1 MPPGRRENDFPDQAI
16 RRWRS
21 DSCNFAPWQYQ
32 PWNLMWRTNT
42 KEGVLEWDTLNAEMR
57 ERVHLY
63 PVGAT
68 AKSSQNL
75 SGKHVEIFDTPYR
88 VRLRLIGNSWHL
100 GVTAFLLQ
108 KYNDR
113 LASFRQAG
121 CDRTGSGR
129 QSAPQQIRSAPHCPQ
144 SAGVGRGLLDALRLQ
159 QIKAKDDDDD
169 DDGIHRIMDKIYYC
183 GGLGAPPVRSG
194 QDIATASTLVLEP
207 QLDFRVGRLAT
218 FRSIDPTGCGSGW
231 IDRLANAAR
240 SFITSYAVRRVVRL
254 DSDRRVHESLDAVR
268 HLNEALATEH
278 PIRRR
283 WPMDASLQF
292 AAQGLKAWG
301 VRYFQN

>member
-1 MPPGRRENDFPDQAI
+1 M
-16 RRWRS
+16 
-21 DSCNFAPWQYQ
+21 
-32 PWNLMWRTNT
+32 
-42 KEGVLEWDTLNAEMR
+42 
-57 ERVHLY
+57 
-63 PVGAT
+63 
-68 AKSSQNL
+68 
-75 SGKHVEIFDTPYR
+75 
-88 VRLRLIGNSWHL
+88 
-100 GVTAFLLQ
+100 
-108 KYNDR
+108 
-113 LASFRQAG
+113 
-121 CDRTGSGR
+121 
-129 QSAPQQIRSAPHCPQ
+129 
-144 SAGVGRGLLDALRLQ
+144 GRGLLDALRLQ

-169 DDGIHRIMDKIYYC
+169 EDGIHRIMNKINYY
-183 GGLGAPPVRSG
+183 GGRGAPPVRSG

-240 SFITSYAVRRVVRL
+240 SFITSYAVRPVVRL
-254 DSDRRVHESLDAVR
+254 DSDRRVHEPLDAVR

-301 VRYFQN
+301 SDISKIRKAVVAEIWELKEEMAEQIDDWKSNLAPEVEQVFDQRMLCVPLYEALLNKFGYPDAGDLAQDCTNVFSLVGKLRGVYGGHLTSKRPPIPSQSFVP